1 MSIFIDTGVFYA
13 HHDADADRHE
23 TAVDLIDAILDGR
36 HGQPY
41 TSDYV
46 LDEAVTL
53 TRARTGSV
61 ADADTIANRI
71 CGIDPYPQIVELIYP
86 TQQSV
91 SSCLETFRQYGD
103 HDLSFTDAMSV
114 ALCNRRDIDSIAS
127 FDSDF
132 DGIIERLS
140 SA

>member
-13 HHDADADRHE
+13 HHDADAERHE
-23 TAVDLIDAILDGR
+23 TAVELINAILDGR

-46 LDEAVTL
+46 LDEVVTL

-71 CGIDPYPQIVELIYP
+71 CGTDPYPEIVELIYT

-91 SSCLETFRQYGD
+91 SSSLHTFRQYDD
-103 HDLSFTDAMSV
+103 HNLSFTDGMSI
-114 ALCNRRDIDSIAS
+114 ALCDRRDIDSIAS